1 MQTKDIE
8 IIGFDLGH
16 GESAL
21 AYTTLAGA
29 SEPEPLELMGETAI
43 ITAVGEHP
51 TRGTL
56 IGERAIMARAELP
69 NLYIRFKDPALDA
82 HPFAGKALRLF
93 VRQVL
98 KMLGSERQVKD
109 IANALFFVGCPSGWE
124 RIDPTLPK
132 RYEHLLRQAG
142 LPQVRVVPE
151 SRAAFLHAREAGDC
165 HVSLNQLAKQ
175 VLLIDIGSSTTDI
188 TISQDFN
195 SHPIDFGDIRLGG
208 GLIDELLFKRALERH
223 SRRQALERLFEE
235 RPALRSACEIKCRR
249 LKQTF
254 FAAQRHEPDAKFED
268 SVRLESGLYFEVL
281 IDKGEIKTV
290 LQLPIPELDNRTWP
304 EAFRY
309 CLERARQEMGGR
321 QPELI
326 ILTGGGARMGFLTE
340 IAQAIFPK
348 VLMVRGKTPE
358 LAIAKGLAWFG
369 RLDLKSK
376 SFQQEVDTLLGTG
389 NFKDIIKNSLPELF
403 SHLAKKIAEGLIEEV
418 VKPAVK
424 EWRSGR
430 FDTLKN
436 LEEVIARRSE
446 SWIKGEEGRSA
457 IREAVTE
464 WFGKVRYGIERLTE
478 PVCERYGLPK
488 TALSLSTDTYLLSTK
503 LPSITVGD
511 PFGLEGGG
519 FTTLLN
525 LIISMVMAKV
535 AGSMGTALL
544 IKGPIGWIIGFVISF
559 IVLIA
564 GIEKAREWV
573 KEAHLLLVVRK
584 LLTDSRLNAQM
595 EKSKPEFIAGLEK
608 ALTEAEEKAISEAKL
623 AERIETGIKMGIVQ
637 RADDAILRF

>member
-1 MQTKDIE
+1 MQTKDVE

-21 AYTTLAGA
+21 AYATLAGS
-29 SEPEPLELMGETAI
+29 SEPEPLELMGETSI
-43 ITAVGEHP
+43 ITAVGDHP
-51 TRGTL
+51 THGTF
-56 IGERAIMARAELP
+56 IGERAIMAKAELP

-98 KMLGSERQVKD
+98 KMLESERQIKD
-109 IANALFFVGCPSGWE
+109 IASALFFVGCPSGWE
-124 RIDPTLPK
+124 RIDPALPK
-132 RYEHLLRQAG
+132 RYEHLLRDAG
-142 LPQVRVVPE
+142 LPQVRVMPE

-195 SHPIDFGDIRLGG
+195 SHPIDFGDIQLGG
-208 GLIDELLFKRALERH
+208 GLIDDLLFKRTLERH
-223 SRRQALERLFEE
+223 PRRQELERLFEE

-249 LKQTF
+249 LKQAF
-254 FAAQRHEPDAKFED
+254 FAAERYESDAKFED
-268 SVRLESGLYFEVL
+268 SVRIESGLYFDVL
-281 IDKGEIKTV
+281 IDKKEIKAV
-290 LQLPIPELDNRTWP
+290 LELPLPELGNRTWP

-309 CLERARQEMGGR
+309 CLERSRQEMGGQ
-321 QPELI
+321 QPELL
-326 ILTGGGARMGFLTE
+326 ILTGGAARMGFLTE
-340 IAQAIFPK
+340 IAQAIFPS
-348 VLMVRGKTPE
+348 VLIIRGKVPE

-376 SFQQEVDTLLGTG
+376 NFRQEVDSLLNTSD
-389 NFKDIIKNSLPELF
+389 FKDTIKDSLPELF
-403 SHLAKKIAEGLIEEV
+403 SHLAKKMAEGLIEDV
-418 VKPAVK
+418 VKPAVR

-436 LEEVIARRSE
+436 LEGVIERRGE
-446 SWIKGEEGRSA
+446 TWIKGEEGRAA
-457 IREAVTE
+457 IRAAVTE
-464 WFGKVRYGIERLTE
+464 WFGIARYRIERLTE

-488 TALSLSTDTYLLSTK
+488 TALNLSTDTYLLSTK
-503 LPSITVGD
+503 LPPITVGD
-511 PFGLEGGG
+511 PFGLERGG

-525 LIISMVMAKV
+525 LIISTVV
-535 AGSMGTALL
+535 AQIAGGTGTALL
-544 IKGPIGWIIGFVISF
+544 VKGPIGWIMGFVVSF

-564 GIEKAREWV
+564 GIKKAKEWV
-573 KEAHLLLVVRK
+573 KEAHLLLLVRK
-584 LLTDSRLNAQM
+584 LLTDSRLNAKM
-595 EKSKPEFIAGLEK
+595 EKSKPEFIASLDK
-608 ALTEAEEKAISEAKL
+608 VLIEAEEKAAPEARLVEKIQM
-623 AERIETGIKMGIVQ
+623 EIKMGIMQ

>member
-69 NLYIRFKDPALDA
+69 NLYIRFKDPALEA
-82 HPFAGKALRLF
+82 YPFAGKALRLF
-93 VRQVL
+93 VR
-98 KMLGSERQVKD
+98 
-109 IANALFFVGCPSGWE
+109 
-124 RIDPTLPK
+124 
-132 RYEHLLRQAG
+132 
-142 LPQVRVVPE
+142 QVRVVPE

-208 GLIDELLFKRALERH
+208 GLIDELLSKRALERH
-223 SRRQALERLFEE
+223 PRRQALERLFEE
-235 RPALRSACEIKCRR
+235 RPALRSSCEIKCRR
-249 LKQTF
+249 LKEKF
-254 FAAQRHEPDAKFED
+254 FAAQRHEPDANLED
-268 SVRLESGLYFEVL
+268 SVRIESGLYFEVL
-281 IDKGEIKTV
+281 LDKEEIKTV
-290 LQLPIPELDNRTWP
+290 LQLPIPELGNRTWP

-326 ILTGGGARMGFLTE
+326 ILTGGAARMGFLTE

-348 VLMVRGKTPE
+348 VLLVRGKTPE

-376 SFQQEVDTLLGTG
+376 NFRQEVDTLLGTG
-389 NFKDIIKNSLPELF
+389 DFKDIIKNSLPELF

-424 EWRSGR
+424 E
-430 FDTLKN
+430 
-436 LEEVIARRSE
+436 
-446 SWIKGEEGRSA
+446 
-457 IREAVTE
+457 
-464 WFGKVRYGIERLTE
+464 
-478 PVCERYGLPK
+478 
-488 TALSLSTDTYLLSTK
+488 
-503 LPSITVGD
+503 
-511 PFGLEGGG
+511 
-519 FTTLLN
+519 
-525 LIISMVMAKV
+525 
-535 AGSMGTALL
+535 
-544 IKGPIGWIIGFVISF
+544 
-559 IVLIA
+559 
-564 GIEKAREWV
+564 
-573 KEAHLLLVVRK
+573 
-584 LLTDSRLNAQM
+584 
-595 EKSKPEFIAGLEK
+595 
-608 ALTEAEEKAISEAKL
+608 
-623 AERIETGIKMGIVQ
+623 
-637 RADDAILRF
+637 